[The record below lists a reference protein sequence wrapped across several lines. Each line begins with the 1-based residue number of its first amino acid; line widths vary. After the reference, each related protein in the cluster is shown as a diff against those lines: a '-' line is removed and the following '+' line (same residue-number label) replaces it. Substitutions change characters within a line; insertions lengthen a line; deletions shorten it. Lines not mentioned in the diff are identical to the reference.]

1 MPNAISD
8 IVSYK
13 GYKIYF
19 WSNEGKPL
27 EPVHVHFN
35 KGRQTKNATKY
46 WINKDG
52 SIEQDNNNSRIPPD
66 DLKSLEKL
74 IMMYSKDI
82 INKWKDTFKV
92 EPLFH
97 K

>member
-27 EPVHVHFN
+27 EP
-35 KGRQTKNATKY
+35 
-46 WINKDG
+46 
-52 SIEQDNNNSRIPPD
+52 
-66 DLKSLEKL
+66 
-74 IMMYSKDI
+74 
-82 INKWKDTFKV
+82 
-92 EPLFH
+92 LFH
-97 K
+97 R